1 MPVTISIKAIPNA
14 KKVEIIDNGFDDL
27 GRRNFKVKVNQPPED
42 GKANQAV
49 IQMIAG
55 YFKVKKKSV
64 KIINGELSGNKI
76 IEISDVKKIS

>member
-64 KIINGELSGNKI
+64 KIINGKLSGNKI